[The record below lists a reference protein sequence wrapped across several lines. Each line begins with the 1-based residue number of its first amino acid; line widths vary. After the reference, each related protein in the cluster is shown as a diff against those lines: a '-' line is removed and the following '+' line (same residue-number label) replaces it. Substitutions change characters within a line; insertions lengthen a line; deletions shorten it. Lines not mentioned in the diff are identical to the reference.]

1 MEPSRSNS
9 PEYAAAS
16 PRSVIKSLLTAKR
29 MLFVAIVI
37 SVQLIFAIVSKV
49 QSVNSGL
56 IATLSNAIERLKGLL
71 GGMLPDLSVVTN
83 ALNAA
88 ATAIL
93 VIQLIGLLPVAAY
106 VAAIWF
112 LTASG
117 KTQDGE
123 KSERLADSGFLI
135 LKIVTLYNLIMFVLQ
150 VIASIVIWLVFCNI
164 VSLPATFALI
174 VAMIV
179 LSVSAFAFMYHFKL
193 YKMILGASYSYK
205 LDENLLYVYKYVL
218 FCFWVVG
225 ISTILSCFG
234 SGFFAAFAGICEG
247 AVWIILALI
256 FSKYVKAVGRP
267 ETQTVNAFL
276 AKLLKAEGRR
286 EIKESVE
293 SGYRSASS
301 GSSGFDRRDDSGQK
315 GFSGSGNRE
324 IETTVLKLFPDGNV
338 PSDRFESIG
347 ETAFDNES
355 SDPVRLI
362 SASVLIDRLSKRKL
376 LRLSAENSPY
386 APVAKIELSVIPKI
400 DERPVG
406 RMSGVVYEVNVQ
418 PGQVFL
424 NEYCVILPDD
434 VTCGSIKIE
443 RITFADGL
451 YWNNGSCDYDFTT
464 ELQVRLENS
473 KEADRIE
480 RERQTEQRR
489 ITAEE
494 AGRKARKILL
504 VSLLVIAVIIVAA
517 AAVSLIKD
525 KFHTHTPDK
534 YFKFTLNDSGYEI
547 TAKDVDNMPSKVVI
561 PITHDG
567 KPVTGIGM
575 WAFSYCSGLTS
586 VTIPDNVTSIGSYA
600 FNGCSGLTSVTIP
613 DSVTSIGYHAFR
625 GCSDLTSITYKGTKA
640 QWNAISKGEYWNYK
654 TGNYTIHCTAGDI
667 PKR

>member
-1 MEPSRSNS
+1 
-9 PEYAAAS
+9 
-16 PRSVIKSLLTAKR
+16 
-29 MLFVAIVI
+29 
-37 SVQLIFAIVSKV
+37 
-49 QSVNSGL
+49 
-56 IATLSNAIERLKGLL
+56 
-71 GGMLPDLSVVTN
+71 
-83 ALNAA
+83 
-88 ATAIL
+88 
-93 VIQLIGLLPVAAY
+93 
-106 VAAIWF
+106 
-112 LTASG
+112 
-117 KTQDGE
+117 
-123 KSERLADSGFLI
+123 
-135 LKIVTLYNLIMFVLQ
+135 
-150 VIASIVIWLVFCNI
+150 
-164 VSLPATFALI
+164 
-174 VAMIV
+174 
-179 LSVSAFAFMYHFKL
+179 
-193 YKMILGASYSYK
+193 
-205 LDENLLYVYKYVL
+205 
-218 FCFWVVG
+218 
-225 ISTILSCFG
+225 
-234 SGFFAAFAGICEG
+234 
-247 AVWIILALI
+247 
-256 FSKYVKAVGRP
+256 
-267 ETQTVNAFL
+267 
-276 AKLLKAEGRR
+276 
-286 EIKESVE
+286 
-293 SGYRSASS
+293 
-301 GSSGFDRRDDSGQK
+301 
-315 GFSGSGNRE
+315 
-324 IETTVLKLFPDGNV
+324 
-338 PSDRFESIG
+338 
-347 ETAFDNES
+347 
-355 SDPVRLI
+355 
-362 SASVLIDRLSKRKL
+362 
-376 LRLSAENSPY
+376 
-386 APVAKIELSVIPKI
+386 
-400 DERPVG
+400 
-406 RMSGVVYEVNVQ
+406 MSGVVYEVNVQ

-464 ELQVRLENS
+464 ELQVQLETS

-654 TGNYTIHCTAGDI
+654 TGNYTIHCTDGDI